1 MGKKYRLIMI
11 LLLMLIVTGCK
22 QSSDPNCGEVLS
34 SSDGTYVLN
43 QDFCDDGANSKAQ
56 IIAKV
61 DFYID
66 KIISFTGGEIE
77 GEGSIGPRLVKLSDS
92 GNFYTKDNFSTY
104 YNQSH
109 DADYV
114 DLESMMNMNMTLE
127 MLKDFVDRCV
137 SFDEGVFCD
146 VIDNNGELVKIK
158 MQIDGDRLLIESF
171 SYSKVGTYKRIL
183 SEMMYFDIVDE
194 QMYFE
199 YLRDHYSNING
210 VEDRNVYFD
219 LFFEGTRSINTA
231 VNVMDND
238 HVYYQENSS
247 DSKTKIRFEYN
258 NNESYFSY
266 FDYENGVEYF
276 IQNPADYDYLSV
288 GYYDGLNRVFRISHS
303 LINNNDVYILEYN
316 ILELDCW
323 DKFFMV
329 DDDVTLY
336 NNDEIIMSELV
347 MHGSLWIYNQ
357 YVEGRINIEP
367 LNLTE
372 GVISLNDYG
381 GVFDFVTLV
390 DINFDIER
398 LVNGYED
405 TLMENIGFT
414 NDLSVLLDE
423 IKGIYNLAIDEE
435 VFEQIKLL
443 LN

>member
-1 MGKKYRLIMI
+1 MGKKYKLIMI

-22 QSSDPNCGEVLS
+22 QSSDPNNGEVLS
-34 SSDGTYVLN
+34 SN
-43 QDFCDDGANSKAQ
+43 DGANSKAQ

-77 GEGSIGPRLVKLSDS
+77 GEGSVGPRLVKLSDS
-92 GNFYTKDNFSTY
+92 GNFYTRDNFSIY

-109 DADYV
+109 NADYV

-146 VIDNNGELVKIK
+146 VDGNNGEFVKIK

-171 SYSKVGTYKRIL
+171 SYSKVGTYKRIF
-183 SEMMYFDIVDE
+183 SEMMYFDIIDE

-210 VEDRNVYFD
+210 VEDRNIYFD

-231 VNVMDND
+231 VNVMYND

-247 DSKTKIRFEYN
+247 DGKTKIRFEYN
-258 NNESYFSY
+258 NNESYFSF
-266 FDYENGVEYF
+266 FDYENGIEYF

-323 DKFFMV
+323 DNFFMV
-329 DDDVTLY
+329 DNNVTLY
-336 NNDEIIMSELV
+336 NNDEIIMSEFV

-390 DINFDIER
+390 DINFDIVR

-414 NDLSVLLDE
+414 NNLSILLDE

-435 VFEQIKLL
+435 VFEQILLL